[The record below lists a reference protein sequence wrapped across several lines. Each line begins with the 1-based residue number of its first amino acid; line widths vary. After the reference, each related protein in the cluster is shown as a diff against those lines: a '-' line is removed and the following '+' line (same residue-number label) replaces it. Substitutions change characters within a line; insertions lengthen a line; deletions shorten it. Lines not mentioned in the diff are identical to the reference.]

1 MAALQLVIRFCEGTV
16 ASMMLPFIFRSIR
29 DGHSQP
35 PAERSKEG
43 SRLELYHNITA
54 VDTPRRIG
62 FRYTPAELERRST
75 CNGCH
80 PVHVG
85 GVRSKLN

>member
-1 MAALQLVIRFCEGTV
+1 MAALQLVIRFCEGAV

-29 DGHSQP
+29 GGHSQP
-35 PAERSKEG
+35 PAEQSKEG
-43 SRLELYHNITA
+43 SMLELYHNITA

-62 FRYTPAELERRST
+62 FRYTPAELERST
-75 CNGCH
+75 CDDCH

-85 GVRSKLN
+85 GVGGKLN